1 MSRGLRNNNPGN
13 IRHDGTRWQG
23 ERVPSTNPS
32 FKQFTSMAYGY
43 RAMLKLLSNYA
54 RLHGC
59 RTIRTM
65 VSRWAP
71 PSENNTAAYIATV
84 SRLTGIAPD
93 QTIDIASR
101 DQMCSLAAAM
111 SRVENGKAAVMKD
124 VEAGYNLLK

>member
-23 ERVPSTNPS
+23 ERIPSTDRS

-43 RAMLKLLSNYA
+43 RAMFKLLTNYA

-59 RTIRTM
+59 QTIRKII
-65 VSRWAP
+65 SRWAP

-101 DQMCSLAAAM
+101 DQMCSLVAAM
-111 SRVENGKAAVMKD
+111 SQVENGKAAVTAD
-124 VEAGYNLLK
+124 IQSGWLLLS

>member
-23 ERVPSTNPS
+23 ERIPSTDPS

-43 RAMLKLLSNYA
+43 RAMFKLLTNYA

-59 RTIRTM
+59 QTIRKII
-65 VSRWAP
+65 SRWAP
-71 PSENNTAAYIATV
+71 PSENDTAAYIATV

-93 QTIDIASR
+93 QTIDIASH
-101 DQMCSLAAAM
+101 DQMCSLVAAM
-111 SRVENGKAAVMKD
+111 SQVKNGIRAAPA
-124 VEAGYNLLK
+124 EIQSGWLLLS